1 MDINSFD
8 QFLNEE
14 ISRIGNN
21 ASAIINALK
30 ENKIDKEIA
39 FSILSNLRTSA
50 VENFNK
56 KCELYNLNN
65 LDYSNIEESKKEF
78 LENLDSAAYSVA
90 NQEIVVDSE
99 NEKQISS
106 LLS

>member
-30 ENKIDKEIA
+30 EKKIDKDLA
-39 FSILSNLRTSA
+39 FLILSNLRASA

-56 KCELYNLNN
+56 KCELYDSNN
-65 LDYSNIEESKKEF
+65 LDYSNIEENKRKF
-78 LENLDSAAYSVA
+78 LEDLDNAAYSVA
-90 NQEIVVDSE
+90 NQEIVVNSE
-99 NEKQISS
+99 SEKQISS